1 MGSPFGGGMGG
12 PRMGR
17 LAPPPQQRSSFGG
30 NFMGGFLMGS
40 LMNRNRTVVVNNGGP
55 GRGPG
60 GPAPSSGGGCFGG
73 CAGML
78 VAIVIVA
85 LLGALATTFIPS
97 CSTSYSEQSAST
109 VIREELPA
117 GSVEETA
124 YYTDADGDWIHSPST
139 LERGMREFFE
149 KTGVQPYVYIL
160 KNGTTSSTSALT
172 DAAEELYDE
181 LFTDEGHFLLV
192 FCDDG
197 NGSYNCGYAAGSL
210 ATQVMDSEAVGI
222 LSEQLERAYGDLSLS
237 EEEIFSQAFSET
249 AGLIMSAAD
258 NQQASE
264 TTRNVVIGVVAVV
277 AVGGVVYLVAKNR
290 KAKQEAERKRTEEI
304 LNTPLEKFGDTD
316 IEDLADKYEDDADK

>member
-1 MGSPFGGGMGG
+1 
-12 PRMGR
+12 
-17 LAPPPQQRSSFGG
+17 
-30 NFMGGFLMGS
+30 MGS

-55 GRGPG
+55 GRGPMGPG
-60 GPAPSSGGGCFGG
+60 GPAPRAGSGCGG
-73 CAGML
+73 CAGIL
-78 VAIVIVA
+78 VAIVILA

-97 CSTSYSEQSAST
+97 CSTDYSAQSAST

-117 GSVEETA
+117 GSVDETA
-124 YYTDADGDWIHSPST
+124 YYTDADGDWIHSPAT
-139 LERGMREFFE
+139 LERGLRTFFE

-160 KNGTTSSTSALT
+160 KNGTTNSTSALT
-172 DAAEELYDE
+172 EAAEELYDQ
-181 LFTDEGHFLLV
+181 LFSDEAHFLLV

-222 LSEQLERAYGDLSLS
+222 LSEQIERANNDYSLS

-249 AGLIMSAAD
+249 ADLIMSAAD
-258 NQQASE
+258 DQRASE

-277 AVGGVVYLVAKNR
+277 AVGGAVYLIAKNR
-290 KAKQEAERKRTEEI
+290 KAKQEAERKHTEEI
-304 LNTPLEKFGDTD
+304 LNTPLEKFGDSD

>member
-1 MGSPFGGGMGG
+1 
-12 PRMGR
+12 
-17 LAPPPQQRSSFGG
+17 
-30 NFMGGFLMGS
+30 MGS
-40 LMNRNRTVVVNNGGP
+40 LMSRNRTVVVNNGGP
-55 GRGPG
+55 GRGPMGPG
-60 GPAPSSGGGCFGG
+60 GPAPRAGSGCGG
-73 CAGML
+73 CAGIL
-78 VAIVIVA
+78 VAIVILA

-97 CSTSYSEQSAST
+97 CSTDYSAQSAST

-117 GSVEETA
+117 GSVDETA

-139 LERGMREFFE
+139 LERGLRTFFE

-160 KNGTTSSTSALT
+160 KNGTTNSTSALT
-172 DAAEELYDE
+172 EAAEELYDQ
-181 LFTDEGHFLLV
+181 LFSDEAHFLLV

-222 LSEQLERAYGDLSLS
+222 LSEQIERAYNDYSLS

-249 AGLIMSAAD
+249 ADLIMSAAD
-258 NQQASE
+258 DQQASE

-277 AVGGVVYLVAKNR
+277 AVGGAVYLIAKNR
-290 KAKQEAERKRTEEI
+290 KAKQEAERKRIEEI
-304 LNTPLEKFGDTD
+304 LNTPLEKFGDSD

>member
-1 MGSPFGGGMGG
+1 MI
-12 PRMGR
+12 
-17 LAPPPQQRSSFGG
+17 L
-30 NFMGGFLMGS
+30 
-40 LMNRNRTVVVNNGGP
+40 
-55 GRGPG
+55 
-60 GPAPSSGGGCFGG
+60 
-73 CAGML
+73 
-78 VAIVIVA
+78 A

-97 CSTSYSEQSAST
+97 CSTDYSAQSAST

-117 GSVEETA
+117 GSVDETA
-124 YYTDADGDWIHSPST
+124 YYTDADGDWIHSPAT
-139 LERGMREFFE
+139 LERGLRKFFE

-160 KNGTTSSTSALT
+160 KNGTTNSTSALT
-172 DAAEELYDE
+172 EAAEELYDQ
-181 LFTDEGHFLLV
+181 LFSDEAHFLLV

-222 LSEQLERAYGDLSLS
+222 LSEQIERAYNDYSLS

-249 AGLIMSAAD
+249 ADLIMSAAD
-258 NQQASE
+258 DQQASE

-277 AVGGVVYLVAKNR
+277 AVGGAVYLIAKNR

-304 LNTPLEKFGDTD
+304 LNTPLEKFGDSD